1 MLNRIAGTLFALAL
15 AALASFSTVTP
26 SYADSGTVRI
36 RTFGAGFIIG
46 GRGGNGVLIFHG
58 HSYPFDVGGIG
69 LGTIGVSEARYVG
82 TVHHIHRPV
91 DIAGGWTAAGAGI
104 AVVGGVRTAQLQNAR
119 GVVMNLRGAQ
129 AGFEASLG
137 FGGMTITP
145 RW

>member
-1 MLNRIAGTLFALAL
+1 MLNRIAGSLFALAL
-15 AALASFSTVTP
+15 AALASFSMATP
-26 SYADSGTVRI
+26 SFADSGTVRI
-36 RTFGAGFIIG
+36 RTLKAGFIIG
-46 GRGGNGVLIFHG
+46 GGGGSGVLIFHG
-58 HSYPFDVGGIG
+58 HSYPFDVGGLGI
-69 LGTIGVSEARYVG
+69 GTIGVAEARYVG
-82 TVHHIHRPV
+82 TVHHLHQPA
-91 DIAGGWTAAGAGI
+91 DIAGGWSMAGAGI